1 LIELEKR
8 FIDEMV
14 AHSREDDP
22 DECCGV
28 LLAEGG
34 AVTTLRRVTN
44 TEHSPY
50 RYNMDTQEFFK
61 VYQESENNGWELWG
75 FYHSHTH
82 TQAYPSQTDRNL
94 AAWSDS
100 YYLIVSLEDKENPV
114 VRAFSILDNEVTEQE
129 LTVTDGNDGNRPAT
143 EQGQRVAD

>member
-1 LIELEKR
+1 MIELEQR
-8 FIDEMV
+8 FADEMI
-14 AHSREDDP
+14 AHSREDAP

-28 LLAEGG
+28 LLAADG
-34 AVTTLRRVTN
+34 AVIALRRVTN

-50 RYNMDTQEFFK
+50 RYNMDPQEFFH
-61 VYQESENNGWELWG
+61 VYQEAEENGWELWG

-100 YYLIVSLEDKENPV
+100 YYLIVSLEDSENPV
-114 VRAFSILDNEVTEQE
+114 IRAFSIADGEVTEHDLSVKNGGTAE
-129 LTVTDGNDGNRPAT
+129 TSMGV
-143 EQGQRVAD
+143 GQPVAD

>member
-1 LIELEKR
+1 MIELEQR
-8 FIDEMV
+8 FVDEMI

-22 DECCGV
+22 NECCGV
-28 LLAEGG
+28 LVAKDD
-34 AVTTLRRVTN
+34 AVIALRHVTN

-50 RYNMDTQEFFK
+50 RYNMDPQEFFR
-61 VYQESENNGWELWG
+61 VYQEAENNGWDLWG

-100 YYLIVSLEDKENPV
+100 YYLIVSLENKTDPV
-114 VRAFSILDNEVTEQE
+114 IRAFRIVDDEVTEHDWRVKNGEGTGTSIGISQ
-129 LTVTDGNDGNRPAT
+129 P
-143 EQGQRVAD
+143 VAD

>member
-1 LIELEKR
+1 MIELEQR
-8 FIDEMV
+8 FVDEMM

-22 DECCGV
+22 NECCGV
-28 LLAEGG
+28 LVAKDD
-34 AVTTLRRVTN
+34 AVIALRRVTN

-50 RYNMDTQEFFK
+50 RYNMDPQEFFR
-61 VYQESENNGWELWG
+61 VYQEAENNGWDLWG

-100 YYLIVSLEDKENPV
+100 YYLIVSLENKTDPV
-114 VRAFSILDNEVTEQE
+114 IRAFRIVDDEVTEHDWR
-129 LTVTDGNDGNRPAT
+129 VKDGEGT
-143 EQGQRVAD
+143 GTSIGIGQPVAD